1 MRPTAISK
9 GGEGGNARLIAS
21 ARPDLHP
28 LGVAVPGGLP
38 RHGLLGSRR
47 RRDERAK
54 AICQDCPVLDEC
66 RDHALSTREPYGVW
80 GGMSEEERR
89 AYYER
94 QARRFADEPA

>member
-1 MRPTAISK
+1 MHDSSRLPGPISTLWEWQYR
-9 GGEGGNARLIAS
+9 GACLGMDSSVFFHPEGERG
-21 ARPDLHP
+21 
-28 LGVAVPGGLP
+28 
-38 RHGLLGSRR
+38 GSRR

-94 QARRFADEPA
+94 QARRFTDEPA